1 MLFHSVCLESGYTK
15 EKIMEKSI
23 LTPKEIAE
31 SAITVSVNKA
41 NTVWWKQVLLAVM
54 AGMFIGLAGNGAS
67 ISAYSASSAGMA
79 KMLSGVLFGAGL
91 IMVLMAG
98 AELFTGNS
106 LMIIGVMEKKITAV
120 SMLKNWIFVY
130 FGNLIGGVGLSWL
143 INQTTQLNMDNGELG
158 AYAINTALSKCTLDF
173 KTALIMGIFCNV
185 LVCIA
190 VWISWAGKDIVSKV
204 IGLYFPIWLFVT
216 SGYEHC
222 VANMY
227 FVPVGIFAKNNDVC
241 AAAAAEK
248 YGITESALGS
258 LDWSH
263 FFINNLV
270 PVTLGNI
277 AGGAVIVGLVYW
289 LVYLRKT
296 K

>member
-1 MLFHSVCLESGYTK
+1 
-15 EKIMEKSI
+15 MEKSI
-23 LTPKEIAE
+23 LSPKEIAE
-31 SAITVSVNKA
+31 TAVAVSANKA
-41 NTVWWKQVLLAVM
+41 QMAWWRQLLLAVM

-91 IMVLMAG
+91 IMVLIAG

-106 LMIIGVMEKKITAV
+106 LMVVGVLEKKITV
-120 SMLKNWIFVY
+120 SSMLRNWVVVY
-130 FGNLIGGVGLSWL
+130 IGNFIGGVGLSYL
-143 INQTTQLNMDNGELG
+143 ISQTTQLGMDKGALG
-158 AYAINTALSKCTLDF
+158 AYAIQTAFTKCTISF
-173 KTALIMGIFCNV
+173 KSAFIMGIFCNV

-204 IGLYFPIWLFVT
+204 MGLYLPIWLFVT

-227 FVPVGIFAKNNDVC
+227 FVPVGIFAKNNTELAT
-241 AAAAAEK
+241 AAMEK
-248 YGITESALGS
+248 YGITAEQLTH
-258 LDWSH
+258 LQWSE
-263 FFINNLV
+263 FFTKNLV

-277 AGGAVIVGLVYW
+277 VGGAVFVGFVYW
-289 LVYLRKT
+289 LVYLKKT

>member
-1 MLFHSVCLESGYTK
+1 
-15 EKIMEKSI
+15 MEKSI
-23 LTPKEIAE
+23 LTPGEIAE
-31 SAITVSVNKA
+31 SAITISVNKA

-106 LMIIGVMEKKITAV
+106 LMIMGVMEKKITV
-120 SMLKNWIFVY
+120 GSMLKNWICVY
-130 FGNLIGGVGLSWL
+130 FGNFIGGVGLSWL
-143 INQTTQLNMDNGELG
+143 INQTTQLNMDHGELG
-158 AYAINTALSKCTLDF
+158 AYAINTALSKCTLDL
-173 KTALIMGIFCNV
+173 KTAIIMGIFCNV

-241 AAAAAEK
+241 RAAAAEK
-248 YGITESALGS
+248 YGITEAALNS

-263 FFINNLV
+263 FFLNNLI

-277 AGGAVIVGLVYW
+277 LGGAVIVGLVYW

>member
-1 MLFHSVCLESGYTK
+1 
-15 EKIMEKSI
+15 MEKGI

-41 NTVWWKQVLLAVM
+41 NTIWWKQILLAIM
-54 AGMFIGLAGNGAS
+54 AGLFVGLAGSGAS

-106 LMIIGVMEKKITAV
+106 LMIIGLLEKKITVV
-120 SMLKNWIFVY
+120 SMLKNWGLVY
-130 FGNLIGGVGLSWL
+130 VGNFIGGVGLAYL
-143 INQTTQLNMDNGELG
+143 ISETTQLNMDKGELG
-158 AYAINTALSKCTLDF
+158 AYAINTALTKCTMDF
-173 KTALIMGIFCNV
+173 KSAFIMGILCNV

-190 VWISWAGKDIVSKV
+190 VWISWGGKDIVSKV
-204 IGLYFPIWLFVT
+204 VGLYFPIWLFVT

-227 FVPVGIFAKNNDVC
+227 FIPVGIFAKNNEIC
-241 AAAAAEK
+241 TSAALDKYRITAEQ
-248 YGITESALGS
+248 LQN
-258 LDWSH
+258 LNWSN
-263 FFINNLV
+263 FFVDNLI

-277 AGGAVIVGLVYW
+277 VGGMVVVGLVYW
-289 LVYLRKT
+289 LVYLK
-296 K
+296 KSK

>member
-1 MLFHSVCLESGYTK
+1 
-15 EKIMEKSI
+15 MEKSI

-31 SAITVSVNKA
+31 TAVPAAVGKA
-41 NTVWWKQVLLAVM
+41 EMAWWRQFLLAVM
-54 AGMFIGLAGNGAS
+54 AGLFIGLAGNGAS

-106 LMIIGVMEKKITAV
+106 LMVVGIAEKKFRV
-120 SMLKNWIFVY
+120 SLMLRNWGIVY
-130 FGNLIGGVGLSWL
+130 AGNFIGGVGLSYL
-143 INQTTQLNMDNGELG
+143 INQTTQLNMDGGELG
-158 AYAINTALSKCTLDF
+158 AYAINTALAKCTLDF
-173 KTALIMGIFCNV
+173 KNAFIMGIFCNV

-227 FVPVGIFAKNNDVC
+227 FVPVGLFAKNNEAYVT
-241 AAAAAEK
+241 AAIEK
-248 YGITESALGS
+248 YGLTAAELGNLS
-258 LDWSH
+258 WSH
-263 FFINNLV
+263 FLTANLI

-277 AGGAVIVGLVYW
+277 LGGMFVGLVYW
-289 LVYLRKT
+289 LVYLK
-296 K
+296 KEK